1 MYSVKEDAQKIRQQM
16 KSQAERRE
24 ALADSLSKVHDQ
36 VDNTEQLDIEN
47 ATLTDV
53 AANEKKLNNNIASL
67 IMGLDEATNEFGSH
81 FDSMKQKTMGERFVG
96 FFSKQKS
103 AEMRAKRI
111 SEADINSNLQDLI
124 SQSNQVIS
132 ILSEQKDVLTDQIE
146 KGKANLQKTLD
157 ERNVTIKEY
166 EKVKQAILD
175 LDPKLITLETR
186 LAEES
191 DMAKRTEIESELH
204 ELNMTHNELKN
215 QEQTLLVQS
224 QTLERYVE
232 LNQTNVDSLA
242 NQESAQ
248 MTLIDKLKTDTDQR
262 VVLYEQFQHSL
273 KTASQQETAHRLNE
287 IGTAVDQ
294 KTQEG
299 MAQVGA
305 AANNRMA
312 DMMERHVGDMAQSRE
327 IAQRKQKA
335 DERFFRRF
343 EQVRKDHEAGQYDA
357 Q

>member
-16 KSQAERRE
+16 KSQAEKRE
-24 ALADSLSKVHDQ
+24 ALADTLSKVSDQ
-36 VDNTEQLDIEN
+36 IDDTEQLDIEN
-47 ATLTDV
+47 ATLDDV
-53 AANEKKLNNNIASL
+53 RKNEQKLNNNIASL
-67 IMGLDEATNEFGSH
+67 IMGLDAATNEFGTH
-81 FDSMKQKTMGERFVG
+81 FDSMKQKTLGERFVG
-96 FFSKQKS
+96 FFSKQRS

-124 SQSNQVIS
+124 SQSNQVIN
-132 ILSEQKDVLTDQIE
+132 ILSEQKAVLTEQIE
-146 KGKANLQKTLD
+146 KGKINLKKTLD
-157 ERNVTIKEY
+157 ERNNTINEY
-166 EKVKQAILD
+166 EKVKKAILD
-175 LDPKLITLETR
+175 LDPEIMAVEAR
-186 LAEES
+186 LAEET
-191 DMAKRTEIESELH
+191 DMAKRTDIETELH
-204 ELNMTHNELKN
+204 ELNMKHNELKN

-327 IAQRKQKA
+327 IAKRKQRA

-343 EQVRKDHEAGQYDA
+343 EQVRKDHEAGKYEEA
-357 Q
+357 

>member
-1 MYSVKEDAQKIRQQM
+1 MYSSKDNAQKIRQQM
-16 KSQAERRE
+16 KSQSERRE
-24 ALADSLSKVHDQ
+24 ALADSLSRVHDQ
-36 VDNTEQLDIEN
+36 IDSTEQLDIEN

-53 AANEKKLNNNIASL
+53 AKNEKQLNNNIASL
-67 IMGLDEATNEFGSH
+67 IMGLDEATNEFGTH
-81 FDSMKQKTMGERFVG
+81 FDSMKQKTTSEKFIG
-96 FFSKQKS
+96 FFSKQKA

-132 ILSEQKDVLTDQIE
+132 ILSDQKNILTEQIE
-146 KGKANLQKTLD
+146 KGKANLQKTL
-157 ERNVTIKEY
+157 EGRTSTIHEY
-166 EKVKQAILD
+166 ERVKQALLD
-175 LDPKLITLETR
+175 LDPKLISLETR
-186 LAEES
+186 LAEET
-191 DMAKRTEIESELH
+191 DMAKRTDIESELH
-204 ELNMTHNELKN
+204 ALNMTHNDLKN
-215 QEQTLLVQS
+215 QEQTLMVQS

-305 AANNRMA
+305 ASNNRMA

-327 IAQRKQKA
+327 IAKRKQKA

-343 EQVRKDHEAGQYDA
+343 EDVRKDHEAGQYN